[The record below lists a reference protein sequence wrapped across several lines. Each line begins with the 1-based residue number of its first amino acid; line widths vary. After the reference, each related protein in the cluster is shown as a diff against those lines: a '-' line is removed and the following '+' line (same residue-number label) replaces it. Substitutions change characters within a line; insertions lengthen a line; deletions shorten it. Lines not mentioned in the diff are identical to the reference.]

1 MMGDGQTR
9 AENKRELWKQEV
21 EKALRGKTLET
32 LHKVT
37 YEGIRIKPLYDEVDL
52 NETKLNHS
60 LKTKLDRSWK
70 MSQAINCEYAED
82 IQEKIKN
89 SKVRGQ
95 NSFFLNSFHHLKG
108 KEELQTAFK
117 HLDWKNDS
125 IFFDVGNH
133 LGMLPL
139 FLNMREELNQ
149 QKDLQGTIGFD
160 PYNDILTKG
169 EDSLSLS
176 TKLDFLAD
184 TIKWMTEYDC
194 KARCILIKGNVYSE
208 AGANAQQELVYT
220 FSHALE
226 VINELLNRQVSWEQ
240 VVNRITFSF
249 GIGSNFF
256 MEIAKFRAAHHIWT
270 SLMHAL
276 GEVNTSPELYLHA
289 VTSTYNKTIF
299 DAHVN
304 LLRTTTESFSAISGG
319 VDELTILP
327 FDSVLEQQ
335 TELGE
340 RIARNTHFIL
350 QEESLL
356 SKINDPAAGSYY
368 IESLTNELS
377 ERVWKE
383 LKEIEN
389 EGGFLKQLIKG
400 NVQKDIS
407 NIAEQRVHD
416 LDYRKNLV
424 IGTNT
429 YANPA
434 DQVSRD
440 KFHNQIIY
448 QNKEHTLHHVFSF
461 HEALQFVSKEGTKP
475 QVKGHSLENSFKVQ
489 PLKTT
494 RLVEHFEK
502 LRIRALQ
509 AKREGKNIKVGVV
522 TIGELKDYKPRLD
535 YLSSILF
542 SGGIDVEIVSMEET
556 TKMKNLCCIIL
567 CGNNNSYQSID
578 LTFIDRIKADKPKPH
593 LYITGNGQEEI
604 VDELKLDG
612 MITSNMN
619 VYEFLKS
626 IQNILGVSGN

>member
-1 MMGDGQTR
+1 MGDEQTR
-9 AENKRELWKQEV
+9 AKNKRELWKQEA
-21 EKALRGKTLET
+21 ERALRGKTLET

-37 YEGIRIKPLYDEVDL
+37 YEGIRIKPIYDEADL
-52 NETKLNHS
+52 KDTKINHS

-70 MSQAINCEYAED
+70 ISQAINCEYAED

-95 NSFFLNSFHHLKG
+95 NSFFLNSFQQIRN
-108 KEELQTAFK
+108 KEELQAAFK
-117 HLDWKNDS
+117 HLNWKKDS
-125 IFFDVGNH
+125 IFFDVGND

-139 FLNMREELNQ
+139 FLHMREELNQ

-160 PYNDILTKG
+160 PYNDILTNG
-169 EDSLSLS
+169 EDSISLS

-184 TIKWMTEYDC
+184 TIKWMNEHDC

-226 VINELLNRQVSWEQ
+226 VINELLNRQVPWQ
-240 VVNRITFSF
+240 QIVNRLTFSF

-256 MEIAKFRAAHHIWT
+256 MEIAKFRAAHNIWT

-276 GEVNTSPELYLHA
+276 GEGNTSPKLYQHA

-299 DAHVN
+299 DVHVN

-377 ERVWKE
+377 ERGWEK
-383 LKEIEN
+383 LKEMED
-389 EGGFLKQLIKG
+389 EGGFLQQLIKG
-400 NVQKDIS
+400 NVQKDI
-407 NIAEQRVHD
+407 NKIAKQRVHD
-416 LDYRKNLV
+416 LDYRKNSV

-429 YANPA
+429 FANPA
-434 DQVSRD
+434 DQVSHD
-440 KFHNQIIY
+440 TIHNQIIY
-448 QNKEHTLHHVFSF
+448 QHKENTLHHVFSF
-461 HEALQFVSKEGTKP
+461 HEALQFVSKEGTAP
-475 QVKGHSLENSFKVQ
+475 QVKSHTLDNSFKAQ
-489 PLKTT
+489 PVKTT

-502 LRIRALQ
+502 LRIMALQ
-509 AKREGKNIKVGVV
+509 AKREGQNITVGVV
-522 TIGELKDYKPRLD
+522 TIGDLKDYKPRLD
-535 YLSSILF
+535 YISGILF
-542 SGGIDVEIVSMEET
+542 SGGLDVEIVSVEET

-578 LTFIDRIKADKPKPH
+578 LTIIDRLKADNQKLH
-593 LYITGNGQEEI
+593 MYITGNGQEEI
-604 VDELKLDG
+604 VNELHLDG

-619 VYEFLKS
+619 VYEFLKN